1 MESTDYSDRKQICGC
16 QSGGRAEAMW
26 RVTEGHVEVVK
37 GDEYGH
43 SLGCGDGFTD
53 VPTRNALFVNCNS
66 IKHFKSGGG
75 NGRMRNEPCCNP

>member
-1 MESTDYSDRKQICGC
+1 
-16 QSGGRAEAMW
+16 MW

-53 VPTRNALFVNCNS
+53 VPTRNALSTVTQ
-66 IKHFKSGGG
+66 
-75 NGRMRNEPCCNP
+75 